1 MEPEPYQLFFDQS
14 FNIGGYYTGAE
25 IRETIDQG
33 RTQNIAFPYENPMAY
48 TYNRWNKGMN
58 DIASHFVFLWNGKY
72 EYIGRDQP
80 YSGSIYHVPG
90 KEEDRYVIG
99 HFVEGAFALFDG
111 FNSFKD
117 WVSSDFNGHLAAD
130 AGKKIEVLFDVDI
143 QKIIPFF
150 WANTHDEYS
159 RENHLNIFQ
168 EKLNDSEIKEIESLK
183 KQLYS
188 EWGKNLNLI
197 VLQKQ
202 YF

>member
-58 DIASHFVFLWNGKY
+58 DIAPHFVFLWNGKY

-130 AGKKIEVLFDVDI
+130 TGKKIEVMFDGA
-143 QKIIPFF
+143 KIFKMLLIEESKSSKI
-150 WANTHDEYS
+150 NSTDGY
-159 RENHLNIFQ
+159 NHV
-168 EKLNDSEIKEIESLK
+168 KIESALGQLLK
-183 KQLYS
+183 
-188 EWGKNLNLI
+188 GKVQGDRFEYNGHSYEI
-197 VLQKQ
+197 QAVR
-202 YF
+202 F